1 MGNTK
6 LKAIDFF
13 CGGGGITC
21 GLKSA
26 GIEVIAG
33 VDYDGDCAET
43 YERNN
48 KGATFVHA
56 DITKLPLEHFEK
68 QFNIGKNDNNLIF
81 VGCSPCQ
88 YWSVIILLKKR
99 QRKLKIL

>member
-1 MGNTK
+1 M
-6 LKAIDFF
+6 
-13 CGGGGITC
+13 TC

-56 DITKLPLEHFEK
+56 DITKLPLEHFE
-68 QFNIGKNDNNLIF
+68 NNLI
-81 VGCSPCQ
+81 
-88 YWSVIILLKKR
+88 
-99 QRKLKIL
+99 